1 MARRHSTDPVQPDY
15 NLTEMPSRPVRRR
28 PEARRTR
35 RGRAPARSLLKVW
48 VVFQTGTKL
57 GDGRVRLL
65 ELIDELGSI
74 QHAVAQM
81 RMSYRAA
88 WGYIGELERAAGFKF
103 LSRKPGG
110 RGGAQL
116 TEKGRAFLTR
126 YRRFRGPLDRLAQR
140 SFTQAFSSF

>member
-1 MARRHSTDPVQPDY
+1 M
-15 NLTEMPSRPVRRR
+15 
-28 PEARRTR
+28 
-35 RGRAPARSLLKVW
+35 
-48 VVFQTGTKL
+48 VFESGTKL

-103 LSRKPGG
+103 LARQPGG
-110 RGGAQL
+110 GGGARL
-116 TEKGRAFLTR
+116 TEKGRAFLAR
-126 YRRFRGPLDRLAQR
+126 YRRFREPLDRLAQR
-140 SFTQAFSSF
+140 RFTQAFSSF